1 MNQQTCC
8 PATNASVTILGVRV
22 DNVTPEE
29 AISRISGFL
38 QEDHPHQVVT
48 VNPEY
53 VVTAQKD
60 AAFARVLHQADLA
73 VPDGFGLLLA
83 SRWLGN
89 PLRSRVTGVELTWRL
104 ASLAAT
110 QGYRLFLL
118 GAAPG
123 VAELAAKR
131 LTEAYPSL
139 EIAGTYAGSPHIA
152 EEEAIVTRVRA
163 AQAQILLVAYGAPA
177 QDKWIARNKHRLG
190 VRVAM
195 GVGGVFD
202 YLAGVVPWAPPLVRR
217 LGLEWL
223 YRLIH
228 QPWRWRRIWN
238 AVPYFTWLVLTSGHH
253 GDGLSR

>member
-1 MNQQTCC
+1 MNYRLTGS
-8 PATNASVTILGVRV
+8 AKTDVVTILGVRV

-29 AISRISGFL
+29 AIHRISGFL
-38 QEDHPHQVVT
+38 QEDRLHQVVT

-53 VVTAQKD
+53 VVAAQKD
-60 AAFARVLHQADLA
+60 AEFAQVLQQAALA

-83 SRWLGN
+83 SRWLGR

-110 QGYRLFLL
+110 QGHRLFLL

-131 LTEAYPSL
+131 LKAAYPNLS
-139 EIAGTYAGSPHIA
+139 IAGTYAGSPQT
-152 EEEAIVTRVRA
+152 EEEEEITARIRA

-177 QDKWIARNKHRLG
+177 QDKWIARNRHRLTG

-202 YLAGVVPWAPPLVRR
+202 YLAGVVPWAPPLVRG

-228 QPWRWRRIWN
+228 QPWRWRRVWN
-238 AVPYFTWLVLTSGHH
+238 AVPYFTWLVLTQKQ
-253 GDGLSR
+253 

>member
-1 MNQQTCC
+1 MNHRLTGS
-8 PATNASVTILGVRV
+8 TKTGSVTILGVRV

-29 AISRISGFL
+29 AVCHISGFL
-38 QEDHPHQVVT
+38 QGDRLHQVVT

-53 VVTAQKD
+53 VVAAQKD
-60 AAFARVLHQADLA
+60 AGFAQVLQQADLA

-83 SRWLGN
+83 SRWLGT
-89 PLRSRVTGVELTWRL
+89 PLRGRVTGVELTWRL

-131 LTEAYPSL
+131 LKAAYPNLS
-139 EIAGTYAGSPHIA
+139 IAGTYAGSPQAA
-152 EEEAIVTRVRA
+152 EEEEITARIRA

-177 QDKWIARNKHRLG
+177 QDKWIARNRHRLTG
-190 VRVAM
+190 VRVAI

-202 YLAGVVPWAPPLVRR
+202 YLAGIVPWAPSLVRR

-228 QPWRWRRIWN
+228 QPWRWRRVWN
-238 AVPYFTWLVLTSGHH
+238 AVPYFTWLVLTQKQPPQA
-253 GDGLSR
+253 